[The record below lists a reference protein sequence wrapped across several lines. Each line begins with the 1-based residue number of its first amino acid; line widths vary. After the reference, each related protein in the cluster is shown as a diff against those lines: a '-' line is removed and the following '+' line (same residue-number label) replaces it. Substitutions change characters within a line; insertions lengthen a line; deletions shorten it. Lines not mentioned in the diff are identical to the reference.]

1 MHKRQEAGN
10 VFMKSNPKPP
20 RKPNIV
26 QPDPDA
32 PMPQPQR
39 KQVNLQEPFDLN
51 NMGGRKRQ
59 EPIAN
64 ENDNDDSLDYNRSEY
79 FDMNRMNNYLPSF
92 YNNSNNNNG
101 FNSLVFFKC
110 SFFKLFMMYKSF
122 YKSFF
127 FLSNRKLSR

>member
-51 NMGGRKRQ
+51 SMARKRQ

-64 ENDNDDSLDYNRSEY
+64 ENDNDNDDDLDYNRSEY
-79 FDMNRMNNYLPSF
+79 FDMNRR
-92 YNNSNNNNG
+92 
-101 FNSLVFFKC
+101 VFKKVKR
-110 SFFKLFMMYKSF
+110 SKAEL
-122 YKSFF
+122 
-127 FLSNRKLSR
+127 LL